1 MRRVSFTIA
10 AIACAMFFAGC
21 NKSPAPAPATQTAG
35 SAQTNSASAGK
46 REVYKARGVVK
57 EIVSPTRARIA
68 HEAIP
73 NYMPAM
79 TMALDAKNTNELA
92 GLKAGDQ
99 ITFDLVATD
108 DDGWIENVKTV
119 GKEPIVTGDTNKGV
133 TFTKT
138 RVVDPLTVGDVVP
151 NYPFVNEEGKAIKL
165 SDFKGQALGITFIFT
180 RCPFPTYCPRMTSNF
195 EKAAAELA
203 KQGNP
208 TNWHLLSISFDPEYD
223 TPEKLKEHA
232 NRFKRD
238 AAKWNFVTSEKIEI
252 LALTEQ
258 LGLMFATRNG
268 TIEHNLRTAII
279 GPDGKLR
286 QIYVGNEWD
295 VNEFTEEMKKAARGE
310 PISDPK

>member
-1 MRRVSFTIA
+1 MA
-10 AIACAMFFAGC
+10 AFVCALLFVGC
-21 NKSPAPAPATQTAG
+21 NKNSAPAPATQTAE
-35 SAQTNSASAGK
+35 AAATNNASAGK

-57 EIVSPTRARIA
+57 EIVSPSRARIA

-92 GLKAGDQ
+92 GIKEGDQ
-99 ITFDLVATD
+99 ITFDLVTTD
-108 DDGWIENVKTV
+108 DDGWIENVKRA
-119 GKEPIVTGDTNKGV
+119 GGEAIVTGDTNKGV

-138 RVVDPLTVGDVVP
+138 RVVDPLSVGDPVP

-165 SDFKGQALGITFIFT
+165 SDLKGKAVGLTFIFT
-180 RCPFPTYCPRMTSNF
+180 RCPFPTYCPRMNNYF
-195 EKAAAELA
+195 EQAAAELA
-203 KQGNP
+203 KEGSP

-223 TPEKLKEHA
+223 TPEKLREHA

-238 AAKWNFVTSEKIEI
+238 AAKWSFVTSEKIEI

-286 QIYVGNEWD
+286 QIYLGNEWD
-295 VNEFTEEMKKAARGE
+295 VNEFIAEMKKAARGE
-310 PISDPK
+310 PLADSN